1 VHDVRNRDNFR
12 LLRFALPAVVL
23 FGLAGTPALALPI
36 LVHQSTESFYSMG
49 GTSVTGC
56 MGLGCPQV
64 NFAFGDA
71 SGTVMWRVQQ
81 TAFRDT
87 DAGTFSI
94 SYQVFNES
102 FDADITSFH
111 VHNGGFL
118 ADSGTAPSGWSFSQ
132 DSQAYWWMTSDT
144 SAGIGAP
151 GSADPMEVV
160 FNTPNVNL
168 GFHLTSFDV
177 FNPSGSRIA
186 IESSNW
192 MALSPTPEPGTLL
205 LLGSGLIGL
214 RYLSRTRRW
223 GRG

>member
-1 VHDVRNRDNFR
+1 
-12 LLRFALPAVVL
+12 L
-23 FGLAGTPALALPI
+23 FGLAATPALALPI

-64 NFAFGDA
+64 NFTFGDA
-71 SGTVMWRVQQ
+71 SGTVWWSVQQ
-81 TAFRDT
+81 KAFRDD

-94 SYQVFNES
+94 SYQLSNDS
-102 FDADITSFH
+102 YAPDITSFH
-111 VHNGGFL
+111 IGNGGLL
-118 ADSGTAPSGWSFSQ
+118 ADSGTAPTGWSFSQ
-132 DSQAYWWMTSDT
+132 DSQEYWWMTSGA
-144 SAGIGAP
+144 SGGVPAP
-151 GSADPMEVV
+151 GSLSPMEVI
-160 FNTPNVNL
+160 FNTANIDI
-168 GFHLTSFDV
+168 GFHLTEFD
-177 FNPSGSRIA
+177 FINSSGSRVTIG
-186 IESSNW
+186 SPGW